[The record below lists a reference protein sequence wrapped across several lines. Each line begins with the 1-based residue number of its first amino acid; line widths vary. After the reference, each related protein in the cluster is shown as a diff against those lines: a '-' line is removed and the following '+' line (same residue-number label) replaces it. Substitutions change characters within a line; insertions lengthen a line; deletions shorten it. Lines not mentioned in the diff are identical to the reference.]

1 MKIQKLVPL
10 LVILLISCS
19 QAETATSVPPPTR
32 LPSPTNTSVPKAT
45 LTIAPSPTAYPTQVY
60 GLLTSPDGTKRVQ
73 SLDRNNY
80 DIVTADGTVLWSISY
95 ENKLRAFEPAWYPFY
110 WSTNEKY
117 IYFTCYHGP
126 DDGSTKFFGNDL
138 KDGDCVYRFDIE
150 TGKLAELIPEILPGY
165 YAFTISPDGNQLL
178 FSNQTETPVKL
189 KSLDLNTLAEKTL
202 FTADEKYAE
211 IGSFG
216 WSPKMDKLVFVAMAI
231 TADENNRF
239 YSIFMLDLKSLNAKI
254 IAENLTER
262 LRFDSWSEEQ
272 ILFRDSYHESVYQE
286 DAIWVL
292 DLLSQVLSPLAT
304 ATPKP

>member
-1 MKIQKLVPL
+1 MFI
-10 LVILLISCS
+10 LISCS
-19 QAETATSVPPPTR
+19 KSATPVPVPTK
-32 LPSPTNTSVPKAT
+32 LPNPTNTSVPKAT
-45 LTIAPSPTAYPTQVY
+45 LTIAPSPTIYPTQVY

-73 SLDRNNY
+73 SLDWNNY
-80 DIVTADGTVLWSISY
+80 EIITADGNILWPISY
-95 ENKLRAFEPAWYPFY
+95 ENKLGAFEPAWHPFY
-110 WSTNEKY
+110 WSTDEKY

-150 TGKLAELIPEILPGY
+150 TGKLVELIPEILPGY

-178 FSNQTETPVKL
+178 YSNQTETPVKL
-189 KSLDLNTLAEKTL
+189 KSLDLNTQTEKTL
-202 FTADEKYAE
+202 FTADEKFAE

-216 WSPKMDKLVFVAMAI
+216 WSPKMDKLVFVAMKI
-231 TADENNRF
+231 TAGETNRF
-239 YSIFMLDLKSLNAKI
+239 YTIFMLDLKSLSAKI

-262 LRFDSWSEEQ
+262 LRFDSWNEQQ

-286 DAIWVL
+286 YAIWVL
-292 DLLSQVLSPLAT
+292 NLESQVLSPLAT